1 MLKIKKNYKKIINLH
16 DSPKK
21 IALGVALGTSLNF
34 LPMPFV
40 SIPISFIL
48 AKIIRVNATA
58 AVLSVIILK
67 WAVPFF
73 FTFNYYL
80 GRHLLGEN
88 TANNAVIQNIK
99 LVNINNILVWLKGLG
114 APFLLGAAIN
124 SLVAGVVTYY
134 IVNTI
139 LSNRLKNKT
148 PKM

>member
-1 MLKIKKNYKKIINLH
+1 MR

-48 AKIIRVNATA
+48 AKIVRVNATA
-58 AVLSVIILK
+58 AVFAVIILK

-80 GRHLLGEN
+80 GRHLLGVSPIKN
-88 TANNAVIQNIK
+88 IGQNIE
-99 LVNINNILVWLKGLG
+99 LVNLAGIVFWLKGLG
-114 APFLLGAAIN
+114 VPFLLGSAIN

-134 IVNTI
+134 AVSTF
-139 LSNRLKNKT
+139 LYSRLKNKT
-148 PKM
+148 CNNKLTNGREPVR